1 MIENNILGIILAGGK
16 SSRFGEDKSI
26 AKLGDKTLLDH
37 TINKIENE
45 FTEILLISNNKEFN
59 FKNNKIHVVEDCI
72 EGQLGPLV
80 GILTAMKWVII
91 NKKNY
96 KWIASFPCDTPFF
109 DIKLISELKNK
120 VKQTSKKL
128 IFLNSNKNFKG
139 SISLLITGDEEGI
152 ATNGTK
158 KVVEYLKKK
167 KEKGKS
173 VKLNQQYL
181 RCFQLNST
189 ILLYIYRGL
198 SSNIAFFE
206 QSRFLE
212 FSDHPCAEKTK
223 RKNAHDT
230 GSLKHRSSSLN
241 PDKTR

>member
-45 FTEILLISNNKEFN
+45 FNEILLISNNKEFN

-80 GILTAMKWVII
+80 GILTAMKWVVK

-109 DIKLISELKNK
+109 DIKLINELKIK
-120 VKQTSKKL
+120 VKETSKKL
-128 IFLNSNKNFKG
+128 IFLNSNKKRHNIFG
-139 SISLLITGDEEGI
+139 LWSMDLIEILEKDIKNSFRKVELWADKVGYENININEEKFDRFLNI
-152 ATNGTK
+152 NTK
-158 KVVEYLKKK
+158 KDLEKA
-167 KEKGKS
+167 KEN
-173 VKLNQQYL
+173 L
-181 RCFQLNST
+181 
-189 ILLYIYRGL
+189 
-198 SSNIAFFE
+198 
-206 QSRFLE
+206 
-212 FSDHPCAEKTK
+212 
-223 RKNAHDT
+223 
-230 GSLKHRSSSLN
+230 
-241 PDKTR
+241 DKI

>member
-109 DIKLISELKNK
+109 DIKLISELKIK
-120 VKQTSKKL
+120 VKETSKKL
-128 IFLNSNKNFKG
+128 IFLNSNKKRHNIFG
-139 SISLLITGDEEGI
+139 LWSMDLIEILEKDIKNSFRKVELWADKIGYENININEEKFDKFLNI
-152 ATNGTK
+152 NTK
-158 KVVEYLKKK
+158 KDLEKA
-167 KEKGKS
+167 KE
-173 VKLNQQYL
+173 N
-181 RCFQLNST
+181 
-189 ILLYIYRGL
+189 
-198 SSNIAFFE
+198 
-206 QSRFLE
+206 LE
-212 FSDHPCAEKTK
+212 KI
-223 RKNAHDT
+223 
-230 GSLKHRSSSLN
+230 
-241 PDKTR
+241 

>member
-37 TINKIENE
+37 TINKIEKE
-45 FTEILLISNNKEFN
+45 FAEILVISNNKEFN

-109 DIKLISELKNK
+109 DIKLISELKIK
-120 VKQTSKKL
+120 VKETSKKL
-128 IFLNSNKNFKG
+128 IFLNSNKKRHNIFG
-139 SISLLITGDEEGI
+139 LWSMDLIEILEKDIKNSFRKVELWADKIGYENININEEKFDRFLNI
-152 ATNGTK
+152 NTK
-158 KVVEYLKKK
+158 KDLEKA
-167 KEKGKS
+167 KEN
-173 VKLNQQYL
+173 L
-181 RCFQLNST
+181 
-189 ILLYIYRGL
+189 
-198 SSNIAFFE
+198 
-206 QSRFLE
+206 
-212 FSDHPCAEKTK
+212 
-223 RKNAHDT
+223 
-230 GSLKHRSSSLN
+230 
-241 PDKTR
+241 DKI

>member
-59 FKNNKIHVVEDCI
+59 FKNNKIHVVEDCM

-80 GILTAMKWVII
+80 GILTAMKWVIK

-109 DIKLISELKNK
+109 DIKLISELKIK
-120 VKQTSKKL
+120 VKETSKKL
-128 IFLNSNKNFKG
+128 IFLNSNKKRHNIFG
-139 SISLLITGDEEGI
+139 LWSMDLIEILEKDIKNSFRKVELWADKIGYENININEEKFDRFLNI
-152 ATNGTK
+152 NTK
-158 KVVEYLKKK
+158 KELEKA
-167 KEKGKS
+167 KEN
-173 VKLNQQYL
+173 L
-181 RCFQLNST
+181 
-189 ILLYIYRGL
+189 
-198 SSNIAFFE
+198 
-206 QSRFLE
+206 
-212 FSDHPCAEKTK
+212 
-223 RKNAHDT
+223 
-230 GSLKHRSSSLN
+230 
-241 PDKTR
+241 DKI